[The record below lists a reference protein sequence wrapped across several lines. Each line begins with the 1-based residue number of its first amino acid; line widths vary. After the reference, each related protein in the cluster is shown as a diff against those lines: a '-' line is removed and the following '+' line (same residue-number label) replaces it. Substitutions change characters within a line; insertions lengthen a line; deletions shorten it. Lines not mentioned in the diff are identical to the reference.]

1 MKFIANS
8 RAEQEKQAEVLV
20 RKEQAHVLRS
30 KYSIQEIDDE
40 WDLMIIPYIYEQE
53 IIETLLWFGS
63 NVIVNKPLN
72 LRSEVICRV
81 EKIANG

>member
-1 MKFIANS
+1 
-8 RAEQEKQAEVLV
+8 
-20 RKEQAHVLRS
+20 
-30 KYSIQEIDDE
+30 
-40 WDLMIIPYIYEQE
+40 MIIPYIYEQE